1 MDKNRINTGIRQIV
15 LGNKVAII
23 EDKENAFS
31 IMESIMLLQ
40 AQMTAYLAEKQL
52 VNDFE
57 NFVEDL
63 K

>member
-57 NFVEDL
+57 NFIEDL